1 MTTQT
6 ELPNGGGGWKGKT
19 HLWVARK
26 ALALFKRAAMS
37 EARAR
42 QAMVWAGLPEPYV
55 SKLLADVER
64 QRRQALNI
72 RNQRAKE
79 ARARKKR
86 TAKP

>member
-1 MTTQT
+1 
-6 ELPNGGGGWKGKT
+6 
-19 HLWVARK
+19 
-26 ALALFKRAAMS
+26 
-37 EARAR
+37 
-42 QAMVWAGLPEPYV
+42 MVWAGLPEPYV
-55 SKLLADVER
+55 SKLLADGER

>member
-1 MTTQT
+1 
-6 ELPNGGGGWKGKT
+6 
-19 HLWVARK
+19 
-26 ALALFKRAAMS
+26 LALFKRALMS
-37 EARAR
+37 EERAR

-55 SKLLADVER
+55 NKLLTDGER

-86 TAKP
+86 VKSK